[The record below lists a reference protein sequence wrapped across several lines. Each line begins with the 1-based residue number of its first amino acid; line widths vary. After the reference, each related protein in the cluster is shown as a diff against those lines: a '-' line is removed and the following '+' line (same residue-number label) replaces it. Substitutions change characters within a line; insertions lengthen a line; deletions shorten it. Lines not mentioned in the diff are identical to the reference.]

1 MSMKH
6 KELTAELQEQASL
19 DAAGA
24 MTESER
30 REYERHLDDDQC
42 EVCRA
47 EANELQSA
55 VSLLAFTLPA
65 SSPSPRV
72 KERLMEQAGSA
83 RSVVVERPRVGLRW
97 LNWATGFVALA
108 SMAVAFTVMRTN
120 AELRQRTN
128 ELNQQDRSTRSRV
141 ASQQNTVAM
150 LTSSGVRVVD
160 LAGQGASV
168 QASGRI
174 FWNQQARQWRVYVS
188 GLPPAPSDK
197 DYQLWFVPKSG
208 NPVSAKVFNTSA
220 DGSYAFD
227 IPVPADIGA
236 LKAAAVTTE
245 PAGGR
250 PQPTATSFTLLGAL

>member
-19 DAAGA
+19 YAAGA

-30 REYERHLDDDQC
+30 REYERHLEEDQC
-42 EVCRA
+42 EVCRT

-72 KERLMEQAGSA
+72 KERLMEQAGMA
-83 RSVVVERPRVGLRW
+83 RPVVVERPRVGLRW
-97 LNWATGFVALA
+97 LNWATGAVALA

-120 AELRQRTN
+120 SELRQRTN
-128 ELNQQDRSTRSRV
+128 ELNSRIAQLEVEV

-150 LTSSGVRVVD
+150 LTSSRVVD
-160 LAGQGASV
+160 LAGQGAYL

-174 FWNQQARQWRVYVS
+174 FWNQQTRQWRFYVR

-208 NPVSAKVFNTSA
+208 NPVSAKVFNTNAS
-220 DGSYAFD
+220 GSYEFD
-227 IPVPADIGA
+227 IPVPADIGE

>member
-19 DAAGA
+19 YAAGA
-24 MTESER
+24 MTEAER
-30 REYERHLDDDQC
+30 RDYVRHLEEDQC
-42 EVCRA
+42 EVCRT

-83 RSVVVERPRVGLRW
+83 RSVVEERRAGFRW
-97 LNWATGFVALA
+97 FNWVTAAVAIG

-128 ELNQQDRSTRSRV
+128 ELNSRIAQLEVEVAGQQR
-141 ASQQNTVAM
+141 TVAM

-160 LAGQGASV
+160 LAGQGTSL

-174 FWNQQARQWRVYVS
+174 FWNQQTKQWRVYVN
-188 GLPPAPSDK
+188 GLPPAASDR

-208 NPVSAKVFNTSA
+208 NPVSAQVFNTA
-220 DGSYAFD
+220 ANGSYEFE
-227 IPVPADIGA
+227 IPVPYDIGD
-236 LKAAAVTTE
+236 LKAAAVTNE